1 MDLALPLGAESD
13 EELLQTHQHKVTVR
27 VYEIRHS
34 LAEIGRQIDASQE
47 DERALR
53 TQIECIPPRNYE
65 WREHQRDVLG
75 LDFYDPPYPMGPT
88 RPPNLEELQMEHLR
102 VDKLY
107 RALGADKA
115 ALLREHDVI
124 THPVT
129 LEAFT
134 SSAMRRMPADVVLAI
149 FMAVK
154 SSADVHKAPT
164 AHPWDHQPRIM
175 GRDINTF
182 PRIHRVGHGAG
193 HLLSSV
199 CNVWRNLACDYPLL
213 WSSFSFSLFGNT
225 SVELVA
231 VYLERSRSAPLTV
244 EIDARE
250 RVVAG
255 PPSER
260 AIGLLAAHSHHLTP
274 GSAPTSLGQ
283 FPAADGPPPARQH
296 LDGARSQFR
305 WNADTHLDTPLRE
318 CNINFSA
325 LLPILELIPNLE
337 SFTII
342 VGPGTTIAD
351 RMFHYLAIRDDLPRT
366 LTTLSSLTLIGGFSF
381 ATGALVDMLTT
392 RTAPEAS
399 KSMGTCVCLTDVLL
413 SLPDRVVDAGA
424 VNRLRNLEGIT
435 VRLECRKVLHGPF
448 HIVL

>member
-1 MDLALPLGAESD
+1 
-13 EELLQTHQHKVTVR
+13 
-27 VYEIRHS
+27 
-34 LAEIGRQIDASQE
+34 
-47 DERALR
+47 
-53 TQIECIPPRNYE
+53 
-65 WREHQRDVLG
+65 
-75 LDFYDPPYPMGPT
+75 
-88 RPPNLEELQMEHLR
+88 MEHLR

-164 AHPWDHQPRIM
+164 AHPWDHQPRITA
-175 GRDINTF
+175 RDINTF

-199 CNVWRNLACDYPLL
+199 CNMWRNLACDYPLL

-250 RVVAG
+250 HVVAG

-260 AIGLLAAHSHHLTP
+260 AIGLLAAHSPFVRVAVYRLGASTP
-274 GSAPTSLGQ
+274 ESAPTSLGQ
-283 FPAADGPPPARQH
+283 FPTADGPPPARQR

-305 WNADTHLDTPLRE
+305 WNADTHLDTLQCKWP
-318 CNINFSA
+318 SA
-325 LLPILELIPNLE
+325 
-337 SFTII
+337 
-342 VGPGTTIAD
+342 
-351 RMFHYLAIRDDLPRT
+351 
-366 LTTLSSLTLIGGFSF
+366 
-381 ATGALVDMLTT
+381 T
-392 RTAPEAS
+392 RVP
-399 KSMGTCVCLTDVLL
+399 KC
-413 SLPDRVVDAGA
+413 
-424 VNRLRNLEGIT
+424 
-435 VRLECRKVLHGPF
+435 H
-448 HIVL
+448 